1 MALVRCSGQLKFWSS
16 AMETRVK
23 RKRNKPTNAIV
34 VFVCKQIQGAGVLRR
49 EMDMQG
55 AVSKPR
61 WTVARNEKMDMDN
74 VEEDVD
80 TVSQKETEQQSM
92 VHFEDLLQFITVG
105 SDIVHMQ
112 YCRGLVTLGTTIPTQ
127 RPHG

>member
-1 MALVRCSGQLKFWSS
+1 
-16 AMETRVK
+16 
-23 RKRNKPTNAIV
+23 
-34 VFVCKQIQGAGVLRR
+34 
-49 EMDMQG
+49 
-55 AVSKPR
+55 
-61 WTVARNEKMDMDN
+61 MDMDN

-127 RPHG
+127 RPHGEAVSCLISAAGKMNAWNGANGCME

>member
-1 MALVRCSGQLKFWSS
+1 
-16 AMETRVK
+16 
-23 RKRNKPTNAIV
+23 
-34 VFVCKQIQGAGVLRR
+34 
-49 EMDMQG
+49 MDMQG
-55 AVSKPR
+55 AVSKPKVGSCKERER
-61 WTVARNEKMDMDN
+61 WMDN

>member
-1 MALVRCSGQLKFWSS
+1 
-16 AMETRVK
+16 
-23 RKRNKPTNAIV
+23 
-34 VFVCKQIQGAGVLRR
+34 
-49 EMDMQG
+49 MQG

-61 WTVARNEKMDMDN
+61 WAVARNEKMDMDN